1 MNILELLDDL
11 NIPHRRFGEAAKVTE
26 GYCAVECPYCGHG
39 PWYMGINLT
48 SGWTTCWS
56 CGPHRL
62 GDLIADL
69 TGRKRTE
76 CIRLVAGLEHKHT
89 PKRDEVR
96 GRLVIP
102 PRVGDL
108 LPAHRAYLAGR
119 GFDPDLIAELWR
131 VQGIGI
137 SSRLQWRL
145 FIPIHEAGEVVSW
158 TTRAIG
164 DRVSMEDRY
173 RGAKRDEEVY
183 HRKRL
188 VYGLDKAVHAVVV
201 CEGPT
206 DVWRIGPGA
215 VCTCG
220 TGWSYGQVRRL
231 SRFPIRVIAFDPE
244 PAALRRARALADELA
259 PFAGETTIVRLA
271 GGDPASC
278 PPDEIREL
286 RRRFLD

>member
-1 MNILELLDDL
+1 MNILELLDEL
-11 NIPHRRFGEAAKVTE
+11 NVPHRRFGEAAKVTE
-26 GYCAVECPYCGHG
+26 GYVGLECPYCGHG
-39 PWYMGINLT
+39 PWYMGINLS

-62 GDLIADL
+62 ADLIADV
-69 TGRKRTE
+69 TGRKPADAK
-76 CIRLVAGLEHKHT
+76 RLVAGLEHAYT

-96 GRLVIP
+96 GRLVLP
-102 PRVGDL
+102 PRVGEL
-108 LPAHRAYLAGR
+108 LPAHRQYLAGR
-119 GFDPDLIAELWR
+119 GFDPDEVAELWK
-131 VQGIGI
+131 VQGIGVGG
-137 SSRLQWRL
+137 RLQWRL

-158 TTRAIG
+158 TTRAVG
-164 DRVSMEDRY
+164 DKVPMEDRY

-183 HRKRL
+183 PRKRL
-188 VYGLDKAVHAVVV
+188 VYGLDKVMHAVVV

-231 SRFPIRVIAFDPE
+231 SRFPLRVVCFDNE
-244 PAALRRARALADELA
+244 PSAQRRARSLSDQLA
-259 PFAGETTIVRLA
+259 PFPGETYVVRLSGKDA
-271 GGDPASC
+271 ASSSQE
-278 PPDEIREL
+278 EIKEL